1 MESSDQ
7 PGFVIEVRDVTLRAT
22 VATHHFTKTQLQALS
37 LWSDIESLSQGQCL
51 ILSDQEARKLAVL
64 PHLDITRP
72 NTEFWIHP
80 HPALNTLPYEVHT
93 GRELPLM
100 LNGKKPL
107 AVFHDAYPGFDDPW
121 IFPEDAFQP
130 YVDAGRLIQF
140 DYVEF
145 SNIPM
150 PPPFRGLRRLM
161 YALPGEE
168 WRFDAYLALMSRLAT
183 VGWSDESER
192 EEGRLL
198 GYSDWEIEVHMN
210 RRFPRMCVPPSDL

>member
-1 MESSDQ
+1 MH
-7 PGFVIEVRDVTLRAT
+7 R
-22 VATHHFTKTQLQALS
+22 FTKTQLQPLS
-37 LWSDIESLSQGQCL
+37 LWPDVESLSQGQCL
-51 ILSDQEARKLAVL
+51 ILSDQEARELAVL
-64 PHLDITRP
+64 PHLDIERP
-72 NTEFWIHP
+72 HTEFWIRLLS
-80 HPALNTLPYEVHT
+80 ALDTLPYEVHT

-100 LNGKKPL
+100 LNGTKPL
-107 AVFHDAYPGFDDPW
+107 AMFCEAYPGIDDPW

-150 PPPFRGLRRLM
+150 PPQFRGLRRLM

-210 RRFPRMCVPPSDL
+210 RRFPRMCTTPSDL